1 MTNVIEGR
9 DIATATHAASAL
21 LSGVR
26 RDEPGRDRSHNRTK
40 ESLTMTTAA
49 TSNQGS
55 GAATYGRRRFLR
67 HYAEMVAAM
76 FVGMA
81 VLGGVVRVAVALTGL
96 TYSTTDQPT
105 LTALEMAFDM
115 SVGMAVWMRYRGHG
129 WASTLEMTGAMIAP
143 VAALL
148 PLLWLGLIDGDALM
162 LVEHVVMLPL
172 MYVVMLRRRE
182 EYGGHSH
189 V

>member
-1 MTNVIEGR
+1 
-9 DIATATHAASAL
+9 
-21 LSGVR
+21 
-26 RDEPGRDRSHNRTK
+26 
-40 ESLTMTTAA
+40 MTTAT
-49 TSNQGS
+49 TSKQGRS
-55 GAATYGRRRFLR
+55 GTATYSRRRFLR

-81 VLGGVVRVAVALTGL
+81 VLGGAVRAAVALAGL
-96 TYSTTDQPT
+96 TYSTTDHPT
-105 LTALEMAFDM
+105 LTAVEMALDM
-115 SVGMAVWMRYRGHG
+115 SVAMAVWMRYRGHG
-129 WASTLEMTGAMIAP
+129 WASTLEMIGAMVAP
-143 VAALL
+143 VVALL

-162 LVEHVVMLPL
+162 LLEHLVMLPL